1 MTEPSNGI
9 ISLAFWL
16 LQPKGKG
23 NNSRGPRTASA
34 MPGSNMYKV
43 LSKSVGDFGA
53 ALRMSL
59 ISFEFFRRSNRSV
72 TCGGLGGRVRFERR

>member
-1 MTEPSNGI
+1 
-9 ISLAFWL
+9 
-16 LQPKGKG
+16 
-23 NNSRGPRTASA
+23 
-34 MPGSNMYKV
+34 MYKV